1 MFKISD
7 SISEG
12 KNLSNT
18 SDEQG
23 EQWGN
28 GKQVHSTEWYITG
41 NATSKK
47 T

>member
-1 MFKISD
+1 MFIITD
-7 SISEG
+7 STSEG

-23 EQWGN
+23 EQGGN
-28 GKQVHSTEWYITG
+28 GKQVHSTEW